1 MKPRFY
7 VNPSFT
13 DVLPPVRRSG
23 ARAGLHAA
31 LPRFVSAVALSLLPT
46 GAFAGGG
53 LATPRVGGLGPNS
66 PTEGGVAS
74 IYWNPATMTL
84 LSEKLRLSIDI
95 SYTSARGTVQRFV
108 GPEGAQPDETTIGGE
123 VVPLTIDIPVPYLGA
138 VYKINPKLAVGFAFM
153 VPVGRSGDF
162 IGACRDLD
170 PISIRN
176 CELNSPVRYQTTRST
191 IQSFYLTP
199 SVAYQVTRNLSV
211 GASFN
216 AVISQFASD
225 AAVDLNGREDPEN
238 QAFAHIGSVIET
250 PPDAN
255 GVAVLDLKP
264 LTSFSPAG
272 SVGVYY
278 TPNNWIA
285 LGASYSSRVQVR
297 AKGPVVGEVIAAGQ
311 LIAPAQEAE
320 ATVEYT
326 LPDTI
331 NIGAKFQLNPQFDVD
346 VWAQYVTQKLHD
358 KIEINLS
365 GFEGS
370 AEALNQEPED
380 GLPGVALARQFQNN
394 MAVNLGVNYY
404 TFDRKARVG
413 AAVMYESSAIAD
425 AAQNSAS
432 IDGNKLDFLS
442 YLQYQ
447 ANEKMRLTLGFSYI
461 RGLAPIDNRGE
472 SIFNGTFDGE
482 NDCNLGANSQANAET
497 GLCYAVG
504 DGIYQVSIGRVG
516 LSADFSF

>member
-1 MKPRFY
+1 MKPRFL
-7 VNPSFT
+7 ST
-13 DVLPPVRRSG
+13 
-23 ARAGLHAA
+23 
-31 LPRFVSAVALSLLPT
+31 VAISLLPT

-84 LSEKLRLSIDI
+84 ISEKLRLSIDV

-108 GPEGAQPDETTIGGE
+108 GPDGSPPDEATVGGE

-162 IGACRDLD
+162 IGDCRDLD
-170 PISIRN
+170 PISVRN
-176 CELNSPVRYQTTRST
+176 CELNSPLRYQTTRST
-191 IQSFYLTP
+191 IQSFYLSP
-199 SVAYQVTRNLSV
+199 SVAYQVTPNISI

-216 AVISQFASD
+216 AVISQFVSD
-225 AAVDLNGREDPEN
+225 AASDLNGREDPTN
-238 QAFAHIGSVIET
+238 QAFAHIGSVIVT

-255 GVAVLDLKP
+255 GVPVLDTKP
-264 LTSFSPAG
+264 LTTFSPAG

-278 TPNNWIA
+278 TPNNWLA
-285 LGASYSSRVQVR
+285 LGASYSSRVQVH
-297 AKGPVVGEVIAAGQ
+297 AEGPVVGEVIAAGQ
-311 LIAPAQEAE
+311 LIAPASEGEA
-320 ATVEYT
+320 VIDYT

-331 NIGAKFQLNPQFDVD
+331 NVGAKLQVNSQLDVD
-346 VWAQYVTQKLHD
+346 LWAQYINQKIHD
-358 KIEINLS
+358 KIDISFS
-365 GFEGS
+365 GFEGN
-370 AEALNQEPED
+370 AAALNQEPED
-380 GLPGVALARQFQNN
+380 GLPGFALARQFQNN

-404 TFDRKARVG
+404 TFDRRARVG
-413 AAVMYESSAIAD
+413 AAVMYESSAIPD

-447 ANEKMRLTLGFSYI
+447 ANQKMKFTLGFSFI

-472 SIFNGTFDGE
+472 SIFKGTFNGD
-482 NDCNLGANSQANAET
+482 NDCNLGANSQSNAET

-516 LSADFSF
+516 LTADFSF